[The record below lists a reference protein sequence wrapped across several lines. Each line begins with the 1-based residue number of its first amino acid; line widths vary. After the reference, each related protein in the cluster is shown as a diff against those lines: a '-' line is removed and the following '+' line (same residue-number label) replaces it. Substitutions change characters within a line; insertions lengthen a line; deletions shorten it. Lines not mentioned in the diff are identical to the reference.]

1 MDVDFILASG
11 SPRRRELLDRFGFRY
26 RIVPT
31 GVDESIDGEEA
42 PDVYVQR
49 IAMLKARWA
58 FEQVDSGLPVLAAD
72 TTVVLDG
79 QIIGKP
85 DDATHAAA
93 MLRTL
98 SGRTHAVYS
107 AVVVIPRTGL
117 ALESLNITRVTFANL
132 DDDWIS
138 SYCATGEP
146 LDKAGSYAMQGLAAE
161 HITAIEG
168 SPSSVMGLPLF
179 ETLQMLRAIGIRSL
193 AA

>member
-11 SPRRRELLDRFGFRY
+11 SPRRRELLDRFAFRY

-31 GVDESIDGEEA
+31 GVDESIDGDEA

-58 FEQVDSGLPVLAAD
+58 FKQADSGLPVLAAD

-98 SGRTHAVYS
+98 SGRTHEVYS
-107 AVVVIPRTGL
+107 AVVVIPRTGP
-117 ALESLNITRVTFANL
+117 ALESLNITRVTFANM
-132 DDDWIS
+132 DDAWIK

-168 SPSSVMGLPLF
+168 SPSSVMGLHLF